1 MSTTLQTI
9 LSAALRYIKRAVTL
23 ALKGFSGHTAEARL
37 LQKISVPACGF
48 TVTARGVK
56 FIIQDDQEFE

>member
-9 LSAALRYIKRAVTL
+9 LPAALRYIKRAMTL
-23 ALKGFSGHTAEARL
+23 AFKGFNGHTAEARL
-37 LQKISVPACGF
+37 RQKSAAPACGF

-56 FIIQDDQEFE
+56 FII